1 MATVHHWT
9 GLEAKALRL
18 ALRLSVR
25 AFAEHLGVGVRTVS
39 KWEKLK
45 EKTEPRP
52 DTQAILDT
60 ALARADAAAHL
71 RFETFLSEAERPGM
85 QIAGRRVTPTG
96 PLAWE
101 YESWTDDLDRAV
113 VALSRQDF
121 TFAESLISRW
131 TSRFTPLQLD
141 DRGLYLF
148 ARSTALLGDLQRDQG
163 SVVGPLSAQHSYMTA
178 RSLFT
183 QLAIPR
189 RIAQLDLSLAVVA
202 EMSGKLEM
210 AARQYEHLAVD
221 DRLSRRDRARSRLW
235 VGTALSK
242 DGQHDYAT
250 RVMLAATRDF
260 EDLAEPEDWS
270 VAHQK
275 IALAHRGYQH
285 RTRLA
290 ALEDPDRT
298 RWLSIPTHLP
308 RGRQTTIRDALIAD
322 PAAARRRSEAM
333 IRQEYRTSPHWPA
346 LQTALEPVWAA
357 FDTGRTAAVAETST
371 RVLLDLIGWPGRV
384 LNASR
389 LPARPERSERLAD
402 LTAAAGASTYLC
414 GTGGMTYLDPAPFT
428 THGIAVAPFLPPT
441 AGIWASARHV
451 TSMWALA
458 HLGPVGLAARLPAL
472 TGAPDSLGTAA

>member
-1 MATVHHWT
+1 MPHTSPSSSTASPAVSSPDQPARG
-9 GLEAKALRL
+9 GLCAIHQPNLFPRLTTLAKL
-18 ALRLSVR
+18 
-25 AFAEHLGVGVRTVS
+25 FAA
-39 KWEKLK
+39 
-45 EKTEPRP
+45 
-52 DTQAILDT
+52 DTWI
-60 ALARADAAAHL
+60 
-71 RFETFLSEAERPGM
+71 
-85 QIAGRRVTPTG
+85 V
-96 PLAWE
+96 
-101 YESWTDDLDRAV
+101 
-113 VALSRQDF
+113 
-121 TFAESLISRW
+121 
-131 TSRFTPLQLD
+131 LD
-141 DRGLYLF
+141 DV
-148 ARSTALLGDLQRDQG
+148 Q
-163 SVVGPLSAQHSYMTA
+163 
-178 RSLFT
+178 FT
-183 QLAIPR
+183 
-189 RIAQLDLSLAVVA
+189 
-202 EMSGKLEM
+202 
-210 AARQYEHLAVD
+210 
-221 DRLSRRDRARSRLW
+221 RRD
-235 VGTALSK
+235 
-242 DGQHDYAT
+242 
-250 RVMLAATRDF
+250 
-260 EDLAEPEDWS
+260 
-270 VAHQK
+270 
-275 IALAHRGYQH
+275 YQH

-290 ALEDPDRT
+290 ALEDSDRT

-357 FDTGRTAAVAETST
+357 FGTGRTAAVAETST